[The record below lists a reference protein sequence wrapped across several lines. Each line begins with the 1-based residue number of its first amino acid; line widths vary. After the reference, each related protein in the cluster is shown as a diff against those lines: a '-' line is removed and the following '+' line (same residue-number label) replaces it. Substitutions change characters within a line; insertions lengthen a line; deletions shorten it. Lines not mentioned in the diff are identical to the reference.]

1 MSNGMKVGIVAILLI
16 ALGAWY
22 ANSNSGSAPTEGSQP
37 TTSSESAGQTMG
49 SSDQSIDQDV
59 ASIDASLKALDS
71 DSANADA
78 SLSDKPV
85 TQGE

>member
-1 MSNGMKVGIVAILLI
+1 MSNGMKVGIVAIVI
-16 ALGAWY
+16 IFLGAWY
-22 ANSNSGSAPTEGSQP
+22 ANKDSAQAPLDNTG
-37 TTSSESAGQTMG
+37 SSEQVGGGQQY
-49 SSDQSIDQDV
+49 SSTSDDSLDKDL
-59 ASIDASLKALDS
+59 ASIDASLKAFDA